1 MEEAG
6 LFGLQLGLPPSIRE
20 VLLESRNP
28 PKELTFRLL
37 QIWNGSKHCPRR
49 VKKIQEALRRVDRDD
64 LADAFGAAF
73 VNKLPFTENTPSSL
87 SKKYI

>member
-20 VLLESRNP
+20 VLLESRNQ

-49 VKKIQEALRRVDRDD
+49 VKKYT
-64 LADAFGAAF
+64 GCH
-73 VNKLPFTENTPSSL
+73 
-87 SKKYI
+87 